1 MNPLTVLIVEDDPQS
16 MQQLAETLR
25 EEHCQVTEC
34 DTTEKALQMLQ
45 DYSYDLVLTDLHTDG
60 LGELHLLSR
69 IKECWPS
76 TVVIIITG
84 STSIERA
91 VEAMRRGAFDY
102 LSKPYNL
109 DKVRAQVQKAREKV
123 LLQYELDELRDFV
136 KDYKG
141 PQLIGKSHQ
150 IQQLKRMMARVGPL
164 DCTVLLR
171 GETGTGK
178 ELVSKLIH
186 HESPRADSKFLAI
199 NCGSFTEELLANELF
214 GHEKDA
220 YTGARGLKKGI
231 FEALDGGTVLLDEIG
246 DMPYPNQIQLLRVLQ
261 EKTII
266 RVGGTEEIPVDV
278 RVIAATNRGLR
289 DAVSEGTF
297 REDLYFRLNV
307 FTLRIPPLRDRSD
320 DIPLFCHHFLEQ
332 YAAMYKKP
340 LVRISDE
347 VMSLFMNYDFPGN
360 VRELKNIIERAVV
373 IADGQVIELEHL
385 PQRFQRPSCTLDSS
399 FCLENPP
406 SLAEVETKYIQD
418 VLRMTEGNKS
428 KAAEILGIDR
438 VSLWRKLKKMGLEN

>member
-1 MNPLTVLIVEDDPQS
+1 MNPLTALIVDDDPTS
-16 MQQLAETLR
+16 LQQLADTLH
-25 EEHCQVTEC
+25 EEHCQVTHC
-34 DTTEKALQMLQ
+34 DTTEKAIQLLQ
-45 DYSYDLVLTDLHTDG
+45 DHSYDLVLTDLHTDG
-60 LGELHLLSR
+60 LGELRLLSR
-69 IKECWPS
+69 VKECWPS

-102 LSKPYNL
+102 LAKPYNL
-109 DKVRAQVQKAREKV
+109 EKVRAQVQKAREKV

-136 KDYKG
+136 KGYKG

-150 IQQLKRMMARVGPL
+150 MQELKRLMARVGPL

-186 HESPRADSKFLAI
+186 HESQRADNKFLAI

-214 GHEKDA
+214 GHERDA
-220 YTGARGLKKGI
+220 YTGASGLKKGI
-231 FEALDGGTVLLDEIG
+231 FEALNGGTVLLDEIG
-246 DMPYPNQIQLLRVLQ
+246 DMPYSNQIQLLRVLQ

-289 DAVSEGTF
+289 DAVGTGAF

-307 FTLRIPPLRDRSD
+307 FTLRIPPLRKRRD
-320 DIPLFCHHFLEQ
+320 DIPLFCQSFLEQ
-332 YAAMYKKP
+332 YAKSYKKP

-347 VMSLFMNYDFPGN
+347 VMSLFMNYEFPGN

-373 IADGQVIELEHL
+373 IADGQVIEREHL
-385 PQRFQRPSCTLDSS
+385 PQRFQNPSCALNSS

-406 SLAEVETKYIQD
+406 TLADVETNYIKD

-428 KAAEILGIDR
+428 RAAEVLGIDR
-438 VSLWRKLKKMGLEN
+438 VSLWRKIKKMGLES